1 MGCSTSE
8 QTCALAQVDESL
20 VCAWIP
26 FSQTPPD
33 TGTGWSAVMI
43 NTVNGIEVAKARVP
57 GPSASGGAW
66 SDGSLMLNPGMG
78 HGDENHMSNERHRSM
93 FSLWCTMGFNLL
105 LTGNLSALNPYVMET
120 YSNPEVGQ
128 RPSFCFARSLT
139 GRLASRR

>member
-1 MGCSTSE
+1 
-8 QTCALAQVDESL
+8 
-20 VCAWIP
+20 
-26 FSQTPPD
+26 
-33 TGTGWSAVMI
+33 MI

-120 YSNPEVGQ
+120 YSNPEVGYQ
-128 RPSFCFARSLT
+128 L
-139 GRLASRR
+139 GIQVHLIGLLACHR